1 MSAVE
6 RDEFNRGLDRLSSE
20 FSRGFD
26 MIAGRVDRIDAAVGD
41 IRTQGDKHE
50 GMLHVLT
57 KRHTEAA
64 KEIEAIAAEPSGS
77 SRRITAFHVTLV
89 IGTIL
94 AVIAYLKFIGKL

>member
-1 MSAVE
+1 MAAVE

-20 FSRGFD
+20 FSRGFE
-26 MIAGRVDRIDAAVGD
+26 MIAGRVDRIDLTVGD
-41 IRTQGDKHE
+41 IRTQGDRHE

-57 KRHTEAA
+57 KRHAEAA
-64 KEIEAIAAEPSGS
+64 KEIEAIAAEPSE

-94 AVIAYLKFIGKL
+94 AVIAFLTFIGKLR